1 MVAAFDQLMNTD
13 IPSVAPMGTGSLA
26 DGEDVVLVLE
36 ARALRRRLRLL
47 GRVLKAL
54 VVLGLFG
61 SCAGIALCPGTVRF
75 QCRSKQSEAKGN
87 LKALYVALESYRAEH
102 DVYSDDFAALE
113 FTPKGAKTR
122 YRYVVTDVVDPA
134 PGREAGFVA
143 WAIADDSDPL
153 HAGDAWCIDNTNTIT
168 NLHNICEADRW

>member
-1 MVAAFDQLMNTD
+1 MVAAFDQGMNTD
-13 IPSVAPMGTGSLA
+13 IPSGAPMGTGSLA

-61 SCAGIALCPGTVRF
+61 SCASIALLPGQGRF

-87 LKALYVALESYRAEH
+87 LKALYVAEESSRA
-102 DVYSDDFAALE
+102 DVDTYSTDPRVIE
-113 FTPKGAKTR
+113 FTPRGQKLR
-122 YRYVVTDVVDPA
+122 YTYTILSATKDA
-134 PGREAGFVA
+134 FSAEARGT
-143 WAIADDSDPL
+143 
-153 HAGDAWCIDNTNTIT
+153 GDMDGDLWTIDEKNALTNVS
-168 NLHNICEADRW
+168 NSCER